1 MYWEILKGVQN
12 EDKKELFYAI
22 LPSESMARQLEK
34 ELAGGNNK
42 GIIYDYVV
50 VNEDLPELTG
60 SEKQIAWA
68 KDIRKKNIYAQIN
81 NFVGNDIF
89 RVTDKETVK
98 RNKETLMARM
108 GVDNFSDLTNKALTV
123 DPNGAFNY
131 YKITTS
137 AKEIIESRDLYS
149 TGHRM

>member
-1 MYWEILKGVQN
+1 M
-12 EDKKELFYAI
+12 
-22 LPSESMARQLEK
+22 
-34 ELAGGNNK
+34 
-42 GIIYDYVV
+42 
-50 VNEDLPELTG
+50 
-60 SEKQIAWA
+60 
-68 KDIRKKNIYAQIN
+68 
-81 NFVGNDIF
+81 
-89 RVTDKETVK
+89 TDKDAVK

-131 YKITTS
+131 YKNTTS